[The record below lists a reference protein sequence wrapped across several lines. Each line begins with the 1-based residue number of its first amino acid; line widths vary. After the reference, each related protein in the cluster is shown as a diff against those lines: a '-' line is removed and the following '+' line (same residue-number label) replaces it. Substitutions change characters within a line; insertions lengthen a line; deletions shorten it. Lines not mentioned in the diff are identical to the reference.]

1 MDLEED
7 LVPHFR
13 EDACVAI
20 HGLIAD
26 ALYRCSRQSDATQIA
41 VRIWTLPPTTLS
53 LSPIFIFSVA
63 HSGPGIKASE
73 FRNCFPQFTKSCYS
87 TPSTQCGLRWGGVVR
102 ILTADTGEKS
112 LCHYEIL
119 VRSDN
124 GSEIVQL
131 PHAEVDTEFVSGVVS
146 EIIVTGCVHE
156 LVDFARSI
164 CDKTPM
170 LMLKNVTLDFFLQST
185 FIDDIGHHVKGL
197 RMCDG
202 NTSLE
207 IFSAEEMLCFGAIQ
221 YLSCCRCGFPE
232 GSPADLRFRETVQ
245 VGVGHAGSTDAKWRL
260 DACIALIDVTMA
272 DEIFDTIDSRTS
284 VVIYFE
290 DGCYTPTPES
300 VLKGLGRVEWTKFG
314 LQVKE
319 FQVADSGEAIIQFD
333 EPRRISAMFM
343 VLHLHQN
350 LGRSHSPVGGRMVKV
365 AAEACMNELKA
376 KYPEHFQSENATQ
389 MRRIATDVAEC
400 IANMITSSTN
410 DTFRQECASILQ
422 LPIHSLDEV
431 ESFMR
436 SRMFDIIQQH
446 DGCTKRT
453 RTGKTIEHFTLEPE
467 LTEADEGFLF
477 YDHEDQ
483 EFV

>member
-319 FQVADSGEAIIQFD
+319 FQ
-333 EPRRISAMFM
+333 
-343 VLHLHQN
+343 
-350 LGRSHSPVGGRMVKV
+350 
-365 AAEACMNELKA
+365 
-376 KYPEHFQSENATQ
+376 